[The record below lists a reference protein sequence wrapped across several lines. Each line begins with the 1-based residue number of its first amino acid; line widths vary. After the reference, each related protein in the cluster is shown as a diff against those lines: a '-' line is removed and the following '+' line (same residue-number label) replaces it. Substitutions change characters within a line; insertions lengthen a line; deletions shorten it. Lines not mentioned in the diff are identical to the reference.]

1 MITKTELLEI
11 LSESPIY
18 SHMDESELSLIVEH
32 LHDNYLAENQNQ

>member
-18 SHMDESELSLIVEH
+18 SQIDESELSLIIER
-32 LHDNYLAENQNQ
+32 LHDDYIAENQNQ